1 MNLNLQLGLLKIG
14 SLLLTV
20 LFLLAAFYE
29 TGRLLWNKSSTITLS
44 EKVGPGIAQNTN
56 RLHDALRRDFRCEA
70 FPDPG
75 NILIVVKTGAT
86 EIYEKLP
93 TQILTTLGCARQF
106 LIFSDLEEQIGPYHV
121 QDALADY
128 NESMKN
134 NHPDFDLYRKQQ
146 EYQRDWE
153 DVATLKKD
161 GREAWTLDKYKFL
174 HLVVKVWHERP
185 NVDWYVFIEADTY
198 VVWSN
203 LVLWLQQLSAADKL
217 YLGSA
222 AWLGPQAFAHG
233 GSGYVFSGK
242 LLQQFV
248 DGKSDLTSR
257 YDDVFPNYCCGDAVL
272 AQILKQELDI
282 DVKNYWP
289 LLNGEK
295 PSTMAFGSALWCQPA
310 ITMHHITPRERSAI
324 FEFEQ
329 SRKNQMEPLLFSE
342 LSELPFPPNSM
353 RTEENDW
360 DNLSDVRLDFPDD
373 QSVSLRTCRD
383 ACLRTE
389 NCFQYRY
396 SEGECYVL

>member
-1 MNLNLQLGLLKIG
+1 
-14 SLLLTV
+14 
-20 LFLLAAFYE
+20 
-29 TGRLLWNKSSTITLS
+29 
-44 EKVGPGIAQNTN
+44 
-56 RLHDALRRDFRCEA
+56 
-70 FPDPG
+70 
-75 NILIVVKTGAT
+75 
-86 EIYEKLP
+86 
-93 TQILTTLGCARQF
+93 
-106 LIFSDLEEQIGPYHV
+106 
-121 QDALADY
+121 
-128 NESMKN
+128 MKN

-146 EYQRDWE
+146 EYQRDWQ

-161 GREAWTLDKYKFL
+161 GGEAWTLDKYKFL

-185 NVDWYVFIEADTY
+185 NINWYVFIEADTY

-233 GSGYVFSGK
+233 GSGYVFSGT

-248 DGKSDLTSR
+248 DGKSDLASR

-289 LLNGEK
+289 QLNGEK
-295 PSTMAFGSALWCQPA
+295 PSTMAFGSVLWCQPV

-329 SRKNQMEPLLFSE
+329 SRKNQMVRPFEYLSVYQPSK
-342 LSELPFPPNSM
+342 LSEKPTNRLRYRSLCYSANCRSF
-353 RTEENDW
+353 
-360 DNLSDVRLDFPDD
+360 LSPLTACVLKRMTGTI
-373 QSVSLRTCRD
+373 SLMS
-383 ACLRTE
+383 ALI
-389 NCFQYRY
+389 FQTTRVYPY
-396 SEGECYVL
+396 ALAATPV